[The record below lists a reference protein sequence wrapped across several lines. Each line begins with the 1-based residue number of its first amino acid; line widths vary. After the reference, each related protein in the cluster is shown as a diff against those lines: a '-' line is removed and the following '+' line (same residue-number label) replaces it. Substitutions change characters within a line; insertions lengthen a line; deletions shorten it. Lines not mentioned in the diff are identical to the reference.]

1 MWQIDFGATDPE
13 EAMRPR
19 SLLLAL
25 LMSSFAATVAH
36 AQQAPVPLRPGP
48 ARLLWER
55 PSSALS
61 AESARAPLGGLLGP
75 DDLDHRYPGF
85 FVGAG
90 LGLLMTA
97 WAFAWC
103 SEGDNACDSGRVL
116 PMGVLMSGVLGL
128 SGAVIG
134 GFLPK

>member
-1 MWQIDFGATDPE
+1 MS
-13 EAMRPR
+13 PR

-25 LMSSFAATVAH
+25 LVSSFAAAGAH
-36 AQQAPVPLRPGP
+36 ARQAPVPLRPGP

-61 AESARAPLGGLLGP
+61 AESARAPLGGLFGP

-90 LGLLMTA
+90 LGLLLTA
-97 WAFAWC
+97 VNFAWC
-103 SEGDNACDSGRVL
+103 SDGDSCDSGRVL
-116 PMGVLMSGVLGL
+116 PMGVLVSGVLGL
-128 SGAVIG
+128 SGAAIG

>member
-1 MWQIDFGATDPE
+1 
-13 EAMRPR
+13 MRPR
-19 SLLLAL
+19 SLLFIL
-25 LMSSFAATVAH
+25 LVASFAATVAH

-61 AESARAPLGGLLGP
+61 AESAREPLGGLLGP
-75 DDLDHRYPGF
+75 DDVDQRYPGF

-90 LGLLMTA
+90 LGLLLTA
-97 WAFAWC
+97 VAYAWC
-103 SEGDNACDSGRVL
+103 SEGDNSCNSGAVL
-116 PMGVLMSGVLGL
+116 PQGVLVTGILGL

-134 GFLPK
+134 GLLPK

>member
-1 MWQIDFGATDPE
+1 VADRFGATDPE
-13 EAMRPR
+13 EEMSPR

-25 LMSSFAATVAH
+25 LVSSFAATVAH
-36 AQQAPVPLRPGP
+36 AQQSPVTLRPGP

-55 PSSALS
+55 PSPALS
-61 AESARAPLGGLLGP
+61 AESAREPLGGLLGP
-75 DDLDHRYPGF
+75 DDMDQRYPGF

-90 LGLLMTA
+90 LGLLLTA

-103 SEGDNACDSGRVL
+103 SDDDNCDSGRVL
-116 PMGVLMSGVLGL
+116 PMGVLATGVLGL